1 VSIHD
6 ESGCILDNVSCV
18 VDTGTTLI
26 YVPTGMSLRDHDPL
40 PVVRTESTLDVDSFN
55 RYRNATG
62 AIVDPVTQLL
72 RITPEQYGKLK
83 SLFFMIGGREFEL
96 TANAQTWPRS
106 LNSVFGGDL
115 NYIYLMFGDIGQIGA
130 GQIGCIN
137 GYAFLE
143 RYYSVYDASNQRV
156 GFASTQFTKAV
167 ID

>member
-1 VSIHD
+1 
-6 ESGCILDNVSCV
+6 
-18 VDTGTTLI
+18 
-26 YVPTGMSLRDHDPL
+26 MSLRDHDPL
-40 PVVRTESTLDVDSFN
+40 PCTESTLDVESFN

-62 AIVDPVTQLL
+62 AILDPVTQLL

-106 LNSVFGGDL
+106 LNSILGGDP
-115 NYIYLMFGDIGQIGA
+115 NHIYLMFGDMGQFGEGQIN
-130 GQIGCIN
+130 CVV
-137 GYAFLE
+137 GYPFLE